1 MENGKNILVTV
12 PVEET
17 HVQKLQEA
25 GPGCAFRFKAGTA
38 LPSFQ
43 RAKLPFEN
51 LIETDPVTQEDID
64 WADIILGNVK
74 GESLHG
80 SEKL

>member
-25 GPGCAFRFKAGTA
+25 GPGCAFRFKAGQSCP
-38 LPSFQ
+38 LKIS
-43 RAKLPFEN
+43 
-51 LIETDPVTQEDID
+51 
-64 WADIILGNVK
+64 
-74 GESLHG
+74 
-80 SEKL
+80 